1 MKYLIT
7 MLMVLIIPNIAIADD
22 KYWEIF
28 ENCIIKETPKDATPY
43 QKEMVFNKCERIAE
57 NPSRWQKWKY
67 SD

>member
-22 KYWEIF
+22 DEDTIF
-28 ENCIIKETPKDATPY
+28 QNCIIKETPKDATSY
-43 QKEMVFNKCERIAE
+43 VKEQVFLKCLRISK
-57 NPSRWQKWKY
+57 NPARWQKWKY